1 MELHMVF
8 KKDMN
13 MLQHKK
19 EISDLALRGLKY
31 LNIEKTWKWA
41 YTAKT
46 ENTSSW
52 FYMQ

>member
-19 EISDLALRGLKY
+19 EITDLAVRVLNY
-31 LNIEKTWKWA
+31 LNIEKK
-41 YTAKT
+41 
-46 ENTSSW
+46 
-52 FYMQ
+52 